1 MIKQIELKQALELI
15 DKGKKVPCLVP
26 YAKKVDD
33 FTDYM
38 TAYLDEIL
46 DGLVCLAEVPDV
58 PDEPVQTEKYEPVI
72 EKRPKKQ
79 GGTDRRM
86 IDMGKVHALKN
97 AGRSVKWIADDMGV
111 SEATIYARLKEE
123 REKEEEQNEVES

>member
-15 DKGKKVPCLVP
+15 DKGEKVPCLVP
-26 YAKKVDD
+26 YANKADD

-46 DGLVCLAEVPDV
+46 DGLVCLAEVPD
-58 PDEPVQTEKYEPVI
+58 EPAI

-79 GGTDRRM
+79 GGTDRRH
-86 IDMGKVHALKN
+86 IDMGKVHALKD
-97 AGRSVKWIADDMGV
+97 AGWSVKKIAEEMGV
-111 SEATIYARLKEE
+111 SQGMIYERLKEE
-123 REKEEEQNEVES
+123 REKEEEQNEVEN

>member
-1 MIKQIELKQALELI
+1 MIKQISIKEAVELMLTGVQ
-15 DKGKKVPCLVP
+15 VPCLVP
-26 YAKKVDD
+26 GVESPDD
-33 FTDYM
+33 FSDYSP
-38 TAYLDEIL
+38 TYLN
-46 DGLVCLAEVPDV
+46 EVLSNVICFADV
-58 PDEPVQTEKYEPVI
+58 PDEPANTEEYKPVI

-123 REKEEEQNEVES
+123 REKEEERNEVES